1 MGLMGGLIGL
11 VVHVLLIMLG
21 AAVAKIEKA
30 GFWRS
35 LGVALLSFLLIWV
48 ISFLVWP
55 LKLVPIVGGLVVA
68 LVAFIGTSLAAR
80 LVFDCR
86 WEAAWTLAFVVA
98 VAQFVLKL
106 LL

>member
-1 MGLMGGLIGL
+1 
-11 VVHVLLIMLG
+11 
-21 AAVAKIEKA
+21 
-30 GFWRS
+30 
-35 LGVALLSFLLIWV
+35 
-48 ISFLVWP
+48 
-55 LKLVPIVGGLVVA
+55 LVVA